1 MPVARASVEQHYLY
15 NGSPA
20 ALTLRHWHGGWWAWR
35 GSHWV
40 EVENHAVRASLYAF
54 TEHACAR

>member
-1 MPVARASVEQHYLY
+1 M
-15 NGSPA
+15 
-20 ALTLRHWHGGWWAWR
+20 TLLSDLPLPPSQEECRWR
-35 GSHWV
+35 PNWV